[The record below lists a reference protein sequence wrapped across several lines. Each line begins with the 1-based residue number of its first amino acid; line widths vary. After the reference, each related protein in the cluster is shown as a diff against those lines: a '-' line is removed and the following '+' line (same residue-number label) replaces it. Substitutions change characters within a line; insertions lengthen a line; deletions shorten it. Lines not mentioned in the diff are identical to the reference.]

1 MIKYINIPLGIV
13 AFSPQR
19 KFGPGLVMLG
29 SVGASLLG
37 TGATIAS
44 QAATNSS
51 NKRFAADESEK
62 ARQWEA
68 EQWQNRFEQQS
79 DFAYDYSRFQNKQA
93 YDTWLGQQQYNSP
106 AYQAQRMLQAGFN
119 PAAISASP
127 TYGSTG
133 LSPAP
138 ASPPSPSVATPP
150 PLMSQAQNPVAV
162 SDIGTFIKDVASATK
177 DNTMLRPMVEN
188 LLADTENKHLLNS
201 YQRIENNLKAQK
213 APAEIQKAFQDVA
226 RIKTEIALMKSNK
239 DLYDEQRIT
248 ELYKQSEL
256 AERTVLNYAH
266 ARNFDVSTM
275 NLLLEYENFDTLF
288 NKRIQVMNSEIN
300 RNQGAAAAGYGAAAE
315 SNARATTENAL
326 RGLNITL
333 KAGEIENQAAM
344 IESIKQGTESQIL
357 NSIWMLLDGH
367 NHSAL
372 GTIMS
377 QIKRSRPSLVNQ
389 CLEIMRARGVKNP
402 EKYISE

>member
-1 MIKYINIPLGIV
+1 MIKYFNVPLGIV

-19 KFGPGLVMLG
+19 KCGPGLVMLG
-29 SVGASLLG
+29 SIGASLLG

-44 QAATNSS
+44 QAAINSS
-51 NKRFAADESEK
+51 NKRFAETESDK
-62 ARQWEA
+62 AREWEA

-79 DFAYDYSRFQNKQA
+79 DFAYDYSRFQNEQA
-93 YDTWLGQQQYNSP
+93 LNTWLRQEQYNSP
-106 AYQAQRMLQAGFN
+106 AAQSQRMLAAGFN

-127 TYGSTG
+127 TFGSTG

-138 ASPPSPSVATPP
+138 SSSPSPSVTAPQ
-150 PLMSQAQNPVAV
+150 PLMSQGVNPVGV
-162 SDIGTFIKDVASATK
+162 SDIGNFIKDVSSAAK
-177 DNTMLRPMVEN
+177 DNATLKPMVDN
-188 LLADTENKHLLNS
+188 ILADTENKNLINS

-213 APAEIQKAFQDVA
+213 APAEIQQAFQDVM
-226 RIKTEIALMKSNK
+226 KGKVEIAMMTSNK
-239 DLYDEQRIT
+239 ELYDEQRIT
-248 ELYKQSEL
+248 EIYKQQEL
-256 AERTVLNYAH
+256 AERTILNYAQSKK
-266 ARNFDVSTM
+266 FDAETM
-275 NLLLEYENFDTLF
+275 NVLLEFENFNTLF
-288 NKRIQVMNSEIN
+288 DKRIEVMNSEIN
-300 RNQGAAAAGYGAAAE
+300 RNKGAAAAGYGAAAE

-344 IESIKQGTESQIL
+344 IESIQQGTETQII
-357 NSIWMLLDGH
+357 NTIWMLLDGN

-402 EKYISE
+402 EKYISD